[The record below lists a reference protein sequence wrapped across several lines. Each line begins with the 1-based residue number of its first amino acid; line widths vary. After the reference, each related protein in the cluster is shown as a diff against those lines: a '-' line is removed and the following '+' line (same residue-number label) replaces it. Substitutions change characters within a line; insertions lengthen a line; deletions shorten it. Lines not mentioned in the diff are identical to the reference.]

1 MKKWNEL
8 SMAER
13 VPYLKMGVD
22 SGIYDASIIA
32 DSYNKFEEGGIKE
45 DKGYD
50 WIKPKYWFTPS
61 YEASSLKEAI
71 TKAYDDGINGSN
83 ILYNGRAYKAIL
95 NDQDV
100 AEYKGR
106 RFQRVIDNKSKT
118 SRESG
123 AFEDAIANI
132 HKKQVYTADSLG
144 HPSNDYFIPYIYDKE
159 ISIPGVGRTTTNM
172 LDSIYVNAKRAGI
185 PLDEALGL
193 AAEETLLGASPTVSL
208 DAKKKAYRKKHN
220 KPMPKEEQRQYE
232 RRLYNMSYARNFGG
246 IYPQFLIN
254 NHEWYKRGWE
264 TSKAKDLKDVASPL
278 EHGYRLYKKGLYNTG
293 DPYHSKKAKARG
305 RQMLNTK
312 VVKDWL
318 SGTHKER

>member
-13 VPYLKMGVD
+13 VPYLKLGIE

-32 DSYNKFEEGGIKE
+32 DSYNKFEEGGIKD

-71 TKAYDDGINGSN
+71 TKAYDDGLNGSN

-132 HKKQVYTADSLG
+132 HKKQVYMADSLG
-144 HPSNDYFIPYIYDKE
+144 HPSKDYFIPYIYDKE

-172 LDSIYVNAKRAGI
+172 LDSIYVNA
-185 PLDEALGL
+185 
-193 AAEETLLGASPTVSL
+193 
-208 DAKKKAYRKKHN
+208 
-220 KPMPKEEQRQYE
+220 
-232 RRLYNMSYARNFGG
+232 
-246 IYPQFLIN
+246 
-254 NHEWYKRGWE
+254 
-264 TSKAKDLKDVASPL
+264 
-278 EHGYRLYKKGLYNTG
+278 
-293 DPYHSKKAKARG
+293 
-305 RQMLNTK
+305 
-312 VVKDWL
+312 
-318 SGTHKER
+318 